1 MRPVSA
7 EFLTALRGSHTMCA
21 RARIVAPGQTGV
33 DPDGTE
39 VPIFSGDV
47 VLDANAEIRGTVELE
62 TSSEYWPTTLTSL
75 ATPYGNELFVERGI
89 TMGGGV
95 RTYVSQGYY
104 RIEDVEQ
111 TSIPGHIRL
120 TGKDRMSAIV
130 DGRLSSP
137 RQFTASTT
145 LESVVEDLVT
155 EVLAD
160 AVFDMDSDFA
170 TATLGRSVIAEED
183 RYAFLLDA
191 VRSHGKIWY
200 WDHTGTLKI
209 TDPPDAAEPVYTIDR
224 GAGGVLV
231 GLRRKVSR
239 EGVYNAVV
247 ATGEAPDTNVP
258 VRAVVVD
265 ANPSSPTYWEGDFGK
280 VPRFYSS
287 PFITTDLQGRSAA
300 MSLMRRVAGLP
311 RQIDVESIP
320 NPALE
325 PEDPIRVVSPQDS
338 VIHICERITL
348 PLSNDGRALQ
358 IATRAQVQES
368 AELEGA

>member
-1 MRPVSA
+1 
-7 EFLTALRGSHTMCA
+7 MCA

-39 VPIFSGDV
+39 IPIFSGDV

-62 TSSEYWPTTLTSL
+62 TSSEYWPITTSSL
-75 ATPYGNELFVERGI
+75 VTPFGNELFVERGI

-95 RTYVSQGYY
+95 RIFVSQGYY

-111 TSIPGHIRL
+111 TDIPGHIRL
-120 TGKDRMSAIV
+120 TGKDRMAAVV
-130 DGRLSSP
+130 DGRLVSP

-155 EVLAD
+155 DVLAD

-170 TATLGRSVIAEED
+170 AATLGRSVIAEED
-183 RYAFLLDA
+183 RYAFLFDA

-209 TDPPDAAEPVYTIDR
+209 TDPPDATEPVFTINR

-239 EGVYNAVV
+239 EGVYNGVV
-247 ATGEAPDTNVP
+247 ATGDAPDTNVP

-265 ANPSSPTYWEGDFGK
+265 SNANSPTRWGGDFGK
-280 VPRFYSS
+280 VPTFYTS
-287 PFITTDLQGRSAA
+287 PFITTQAQAVSAA
-300 MSLMRRVAGLP
+300 TLMMRRVLGLP
-311 RQIDVESIP
+311 HQVDVESVP

-348 PLSNDGRALQ
+348 PMSNDGSPLQ
-358 IATRAQVQES
+358 IATRSQTQDQVSVE
-368 AELEGA
+368 EGA